1 MTPKQ
6 LVQESIA
13 VADPPLPKADLP
25 KPEEIKSTA
34 EKPKAGQL
42 VLGVLLGIVF
52 GFLLQKG
59 GVAKYHILIGA
70 LLLEDFTVMKVM
82 LTAIV
87 VGMVGILTL
96 HHFGLIHLHIK
107 PTRYAANIIGGLL
120 FGVGFALMAYCPGT
134 GAAAVGQGN
143 YDAIFGVLG
152 LIAGS
157 YVFAEASGFLD
168 KTVNKWGDRGKITL
182 ADLLHVR
189 RVPFALVFLPLLV
202 LILIALERGTV
213 R

>member
-25 KPEEIKSTA
+25 KPEEIKSA
-34 EKPKAGQL
+34 PEKPKAGQL
-42 VLGVLLGIVF
+42 LLGVLLGIVF

-96 HHFGLIHLHIK
+96 HHLGLIQLHIK

-134 GAAAVGQGN
+134 GAAALGQGN
-143 YDAIFGVLG
+143 YDAIFGLLG

-157 YVFAEASGFLD
+157 YVFAEASGVLER
-168 KTVNKWGDRGKITL
+168 TVNKWGDRGKITL
-182 ADLLHVR
+182 ADLFHVR
-189 RVPFALVFLPLLV
+189 RTMFALVFVPLLV
-202 LILIALERGTV
+202 IALVVLERTTT

>member
-1 MTPKQ
+1 MSN
-6 LVQESIA
+6 QETTRFEPWPGTDWPPRRNIIPPGIWKLA
-13 VADPPLPKADLP
+13 V
-25 KPEEIKSTA
+25 
-34 EKPKAGQL
+34 
-42 VLGVLLGIVF
+42 V
-52 GFLLQKG
+52 
-59 GVAKYHILIGA
+59 VALIGA

-87 VGMVGILTL
+87 VGMAGILTL
-96 HHFGLIHLHIK
+96 HHFGLIQLHIK

-134 GAAAVGQGN
+134 GAAALGQGN

-168 KTVNKWGDRGKITL
+168 QTVNKWGDRGKITL

-202 LILIALERGTV
+202 LVLIALERGTF

>member
-25 KPEEIKSTA
+25 KPEEIKSTG

-42 VLGVLLGIVF
+42 LLGVLLGIVF

-87 VGMVGILTL
+87 VGMVGIMTL
-96 HHFGLIHLHIK
+96 HHFGLIQLHIK

-134 GAAAVGQGN
+134 GAAALGQGN

-157 YVFAEASGFLD
+157 YVFAEASGVLER
-168 KTVNKWGDRGKITL
+168 TVNKWGDRGKITL
-182 ADLLHVR
+182 ADLFHVR
-189 RVPFALVFLPLLV
+189 RTMFALVFVPLLV
-202 LILIALERGTV
+202 IALVVLERTTT

>member
-6 LVQESIA
+6 LVQDSIA

-34 EKPKAGQL
+34 SETKPAQL
-42 VLGVLLGIVF
+42 LLGVMLGIVF

-96 HHFGLIHLHIK
+96 HHFGLVQLHIK
-107 PTRYAANIIGGLL
+107 PTRYAANILGGLL

-134 GAAAVGQGN
+134 GAAALGQGN
-143 YDAIFGVLG
+143 LDAIFGVLG

-157 YVFAEASGFLD
+157 YLFAEASGFLGR
-168 KTVNKWGDRGKITL
+168 TINKWGDRGKITL
-182 ADLLHVR
+182 ADLIHVR
-189 RVPFALVFLPLLV
+189 RTTFALVFVPLLV
-202 LILIALERGTV
+202 IALVVLERTTT

>member
-6 LVQESIA
+6 LVQESMAI
-13 VADPPLPKADLP
+13 ADPPLPKADLP

-34 EKPKAGQL
+34 EKPNTGQL
-42 VLGVLLGIVF
+42 LLGVLLGILF

-87 VGMVGILTL
+87 VGMAGILTL
-96 HHFGLIHLHIK
+96 HHFGLIQLHIK

-134 GAAAVGQGN
+134 GAAALGQGN

-168 KTVNKWGDRGKITL
+168 QTVNKWGDRGKITL

-202 LILIALERGTV
+202 LVLIALERGTF

>member
-6 LVQESIA
+6 LVQESMA

-34 EKPKAGQL
+34 EKPNTGQL
-42 VLGVLLGIVF
+42 LLGVLLGILF

-87 VGMVGILTL
+87 VGMAGILTL
-96 HHFGLIHLHIK
+96 HHFGLIQLHIK

-134 GAAAVGQGN
+134 GAAALGQGN

-168 KTVNKWGDRGKITL
+168 QTVNKWGDRGKITL

-202 LILIALERGTV
+202 LVLIALERGTF

>member
-6 LVQESIA
+6 LVQESIV

-34 EKPKAGQL
+34 EKPNAGQL
-42 VLGVLLGIVF
+42 LLGVLLGIVF

-96 HHFGLIHLHIK
+96 HHFGLIQLHIK

-134 GAAAVGQGN
+134 GAAALGQGN

-157 YVFAEASGFLD
+157 YVFAEASGVLER
-168 KTVNKWGDRGKITL
+168 TVNKWGDRGKITL

-202 LILIALERGTV
+202 FILIALERGTV